1 MEESWSSSF
10 GSSAPA
16 RDDMRMARGL
26 CPSRGDREQR
36 AKQRVGR
43 LSASSA
49 TTSASD
55 RAPEHVAYAP
65 QGRLGSHGE
74 CLLPACDEDCLRQA
88 ARACEGLRRW
98 LLEICAR
105 SQLPADSSV
114 TPLLLPQSHDSHPR
128 LNRWSWALLPRSA
141 CSPVSASSVRR
152 RSLPSPACL
161 ESLLSPYVCLVH
173 SSSCA
178 LPSCPRVPACLMR
191 SFRPRSPVPVNRADP
206 SYNSSSSSVLRVT
219 TVCLLNCDHS
229 SLTLPGLAIG

>member
-1 MEESWSSSF
+1 MSV
-10 GSSAPA
+10 AA
-16 RDDMRMARGL
+16 RWRAASQAASGQAE
-26 CPSRGDREQR
+26 REQR
-36 AKQRVGR
+36 NHERVGPSAR
-43 LSASSA
+43 ARGACASS
-49 TTSASD
+49 
-55 RAPEHVAYAP
+55 RVA
-65 QGRLGSHGE
+65 RRV
-74 CLLPACDEDCLRQA
+74 LLPACDEDCLRQA

>member
-1 MEESWSSSF
+1 MSV
-10 GSSAPA
+10 AA
-16 RDDMRMARGL
+16 RWRAASQAASGQAE
-26 CPSRGDREQR
+26 REQR
-36 AKQRVGR
+36 NHERVGP
-43 LSASSA
+43 SARA
-49 TTSASD
+49 RGVCAS
-55 RAPEHVAYAP
+55 RQARVA
-65 QGRLGSHGE
+65 RRV
-74 CLLPACDEDCLRQA
+74 LLPACDEDCLRQA

-178 LPSCPRVPACLMR
+178 LPPCPRVPACLMR

-219 TVCLLNCDHS
+219 TVCRLNCDHS

>member
-1 MEESWSSSF
+1 MRLKA
-10 GSSAPA
+10 GSGRTASAA
-16 RDDMRMARGL
+16 ACLRRGL
-26 CPSRGDREQR
+26 
-36 AKQRVGR
+36 
-43 LSASSA
+43 L
-49 TTSASD
+49 
-55 RAPEHVAYAP
+55 AP
-65 QGRLGSHGE
+65 
-74 CLLPACDEDCLRQA
+74 
-88 ARACEGLRRW
+88 ACEGLRRW
-98 LLEICAR
+98 ASGDLC
-105 SQLPADSSV
+105 SQLFAAPSVLV
-114 TPLLLPQSHDSHPR
+114 TPLLLPQSHNSHPR

-178 LPSCPRVPACLMR
+178 LPPCPRVPACLMR